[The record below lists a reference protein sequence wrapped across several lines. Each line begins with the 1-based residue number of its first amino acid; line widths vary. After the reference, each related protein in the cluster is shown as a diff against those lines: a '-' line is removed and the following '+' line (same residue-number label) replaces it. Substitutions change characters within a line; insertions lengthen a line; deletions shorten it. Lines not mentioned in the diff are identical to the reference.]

1 MQSKKSTVMTFLIA
15 ASVGL
20 AAPAVTAQ
28 TKRVE
33 GDAAAGRALSL
44 SACTGCHVVASDQP
58 FNPEWTGTP
67 RPPDFKT
74 IANLAHV
81 TAASLQHHLETLPAV
96 PRRPG
101 MANPDLSTEQL
112 RNVAAFILTLREASP
127 PK

>member
-1 MQSKKSTVMTFLIA
+1 MQLKKSAVMMLLIA
-15 ASVGL
+15 TSVGL
-20 AAPAVTAQ
+20 AAPVTAQ

-33 GDAAAGRALSL
+33 GDAAAGRALAL
-44 SACTGCHVVASDQP
+44 SACTGCHIVASDQP

-74 IANLAHV
+74 IANRADV
-81 TAASLQHHLETLPAV
+81 TAASLQHHLETLPTV

-112 RNVAAFILTLREASP
+112 RNVAAFILTLRDSSP
-127 PK
+127 SK